1 MPGSKSDYL
10 ENKLLDHVLTNTA
23 YTSPTTVYV
32 GLYTVAPTDAGGGTE
47 VTGNNYARESVSF
60 ASAVAGETS
69 NDAEVEF
76 GTPSA
81 TWGEVVAFGVFDAD
95 TAGNLL
101 YWGDLTNAKTI
112 NSGDVVKMLVA
123 ELQIS
128 ED

>member
-112 NSGDVVKMLVA
+112 NTGDTVKFLVN
-123 ELQIS
+123 ELDVS

>member
-112 NSGDVVKMLVA
+112 NSGDVVKFLVN
-123 ELQIS
+123 ELDVS

>member
-23 YTSPTTVYV
+23 YSSPTTVYV

-112 NSGDVVKMLVA
+112 NSGDVVKFLVN
-123 ELQIS
+123 ELDVS